1 MNLVE
6 LIEAVKK
13 EPNIYKNLHE
23 DDDEFQSEWQS
34 IANKFCVSIDEV
46 QRNWNRILYEY
57 MEYLKGNDDFELA
70 KYMDFLQ
77 PYMFTMID
85 DTSIDEEELKNILKD
100 DDDVQEVSQD
110 LDKSP
115 ENVLEENQEKQE
127 RGEETQEICFD
138 EPTPPCIAVNTTPA
152 EGKSQIDLVDT
163 AKVPETVAKEK
174 SQTPP
179 AMDNNTSTKNDPSF
193 TNLTSMEL
201 IFLGYAK
208 QLQKMPLSL
217 QLKTKRKIADIMDDA
232 ELQMMEG
239 L

>member
-1 MNLVE
+1 MKIPCNY
-6 LIEAVKK
+6 LI
-13 EPNIYKNLHE
+13 
-23 DDDEFQSEWQS
+23 FS
-34 IANKFCVSIDEV
+34 
-46 QRNWNRILYEY
+46 
-57 MEYLKGNDDFELA
+57 
-70 KYMDFLQ
+70 
-77 PYMFTMID
+77 D

-100 DDDVQEVSQD
+100 DDDDVQEVSQD
-110 LDKSP
+110 LPKSP

-138 EPTPPCIAVNTTPA
+138 EPPPPSIAVNTTPA

>member
-77 PYMFTMID
+77 PYMFTM
-85 DTSIDEEELKNILKD
+85 
-100 DDDVQEVSQD
+100 
-110 LDKSP
+110 
-115 ENVLEENQEKQE
+115 
-127 RGEETQEICFD
+127 
-138 EPTPPCIAVNTTPA
+138 
-152 EGKSQIDLVDT
+152 
-163 AKVPETVAKEK
+163 
-174 SQTPP
+174 
-179 AMDNNTSTKNDPSF
+179 M
-193 TNLTSMEL
+193 
-201 IFLGYAK
+201 
-208 QLQKMPLSL
+208 
-217 QLKTKRKIADIMDDA
+217 
-232 ELQMMEG
+232 
-239 L
+239 